1 MFHFIILKLS
11 NFILADAFDIFI
23 GTPYLFHTYS
33 YSVDPD
39 RGAQLAPS
47 FQAAN
52 GVQGATLVASY
63 GTGKNPNNR

>member
-1 MFHFIILKLS
+1 M
-11 NFILADAFDIFI
+11 IFI